1 MFLCKRGVGF
11 SGRYFCRYF
20 QRFLSHESASAHTI
34 SPQNLKQIK
43 AITKQFYK
51 LVHPDRFQSF
61 PQEKKINEENLKKLT
76 NLIQTFYPN
85 DTENAVISHSPTE
98 SCELI
103 FYIYTASADTNEKTL
118 KKINS
123 EFKNIYHGSQ
133 QNQFKKTLENLFK
146 EANLIATAM
155 PGSDQENLE
164 NLFEY
169 SSPDIEIHDFLRKY
183 SLFFSENPIRFT
195 QPFFIIFNFLN

>member
-103 FYIYTASADTNEKTL
+103 FYIYTASADANEKTL

-133 QNQFKKTLENLFK
+133 QNQFKKT
-146 EANLIATAM
+146 
-155 PGSDQENLE
+155 LE